1 MSGPVWITP
10 AGFLGTLSERRTISI
25 PVVATGTAITYS
37 LISGQLPTG
46 VYLNPITGLLLGTP
60 VSVTVDVSSTFVV
73 RAKDSN
79 DQVADRTFSFT
90 TSGVDAPVWVT
101 PQGILPIGLNGEL
114 YVINRQYVNYR
125 LRAETDILVANNT
138 LKYYIADNQGQ
149 LPPGLTLSQNGII
162 QGYVEDS
169 LVLDSEA
176 SINGG
181 YDTESYDQYPF
192 EHNAIDLN
200 NFDAANVFGQLDI
213 INISPSNPCVIF
225 TDGNH
230 NLIDGQVVFIRLPV
244 LELPAQSE
252 PVELTDNNGGN
263 GWYAKVNSANSIAL
277 FTDQSLTSSID
288 STLFDQYSGGGQ
300 LVWGSASLGKPEF
313 INKTYQFYVTVTDGI
328 ISTQRLFTID
338 VVDRNSLR
346 VDNTLLSVDSEYVD
360 SSAGYLLAPI
370 WQSKYGDLL
379 PDVYN
384 LGSVRASRDQ
394 ILTVYDYD
402 PYPTDGPT
410 VFNWTTLT
418 VNPDIRLVADSGV
431 GVSNLPTQNARGQNA
446 IYFKDAEIIPVKGM
460 QIRLSEYISG
470 AEPTTYTITGVI
482 KLSDS
487 SGVLNID
494 QPLSQIIPDGRV
506 FFAGTPSRRPVGLSL
521 DPVNGNIYGKLAYQP
536 AYSDSY
542 RFTIQSVKINQ
553 QTADTTIFDSVGS
566 NNVRIVG
573 KRYFEGLTVS
583 TTATMTTVVV
593 DNLISEAKAQLP
605 DPINYSGLTG
615 DIILVG
621 ISDNVIYNDL
631 LAVMGGTTYAF
642 VYTETDDDPRWE
654 YVGETVSSS
663 QIYILTVLGEVFSS
677 IEWIS
682 TSSLGS
688 IRSGE
693 ISELAVKAV
702 NTNTN
707 YSITYELISGQ
718 LPDGLYLSTDG
729 AIQGKI
735 TNTGQTYF
743 DFATTTATFVGSI
756 SQNVLTVNTVTSGS
770 IVAHQSI
777 SVDSIISTSTSTVNL
792 TTATFIIAGAG
803 NTWTVSDHNSIHV
816 FEIVSPIDDGYAD
829 GTQFNV
835 TNIGAGA
842 YSIDSF
848 SNPPISLTRGFTY
861 YFNINASGHPFW
873 IKDAYV
879 TGLDN
884 QYNSGITNNG
894 AQSGIIIFTVPLD
907 APDTL
912 YYICQF
918 HGSMG
923 STLTIN
929 DLNTGTTST
938 YITTSSISV
947 PTSMFNATTLSPYS
961 YSNQLLTIDA
971 GQTTV
976 NQNYYFTI
984 RASDAYRLSAV
995 EREFYITVNTD
1006 TLTEYTRMYVKPFL
1020 TREKRNS
1027 YRDFVSD
1034 SLIFDP
1040 VLIYRPFDPEF
1051 GIQGQIKMLLETGI
1065 EKVDLDLYAEAMTQ
1079 YFYRKRFYF
1088 GEVKS
1093 ILAQDQSGNDV
1104 YEIIYVDIIDDQ
1116 MIGSDYVGVSVENMK
1131 DQLEAITID
1140 GNTVIVDERLQPKY
1154 MTTLD
1159 ADTGVPLGFIKA
1171 VPICY
1176 TIPGGALKILSR
1188 INNAI
1193 NTGQFNFNNYNFDTD
1208 RIVVETVKGTEQTGW
1223 LAYPTERR

>member
-10 AGFLGTLSERRTISI
+10 AGFLGTLTERRTISI
-25 PVVATGTAITYS
+25 PVEATGTSITYS

-46 VYLNPITGLLLGTP
+46 VYLNPNTGLLLGTP
-60 VSVTVDVSSTFVV
+60 VSVTVDVDSTFVI
-73 RAKDSN
+73 RATDGGN
-79 DQVADRTFSFT
+79 QVADRTFRFT

-101 PQGILPIGLNGEL
+101 PQGTLPIGLNGEL

-125 LRAETDILVANNT
+125 LRAETDILLSNNS

-149 LPPGLTLSQNGII
+149 LPPGLTLSQNGVI
-162 QGYVEDS
+162 QGYVDDS
-169 LVLDSEA
+169 LILDSEA

-200 NFDAANVFGQLDI
+200 NFDANNVFGQLDI
-213 INISPSNPCVIF
+213 INISPSDPCVIF
-225 TDGNH
+225 TNGNH

-244 LELPAQSE
+244 LEAPAQSE
-252 PVELTDNNGGN
+252 PAELTDNNGGN
-263 GWYAKVNSANSIAL
+263 GYYAKINSANSIAL
-277 FTDQSLTSSID
+277 FTDQNLTSSID
-288 STLFDQYSGGGQ
+288 STLFEEYTGGGQ

-328 ISTQRLFTID
+328 VSTQRLFTID

-346 VDNTLLSVDSEYVD
+346 VDNTILSVDSDFVD

-379 PDVYN
+379 PNVYN

-410 VFNWTTLT
+410 IFNWTTLT
-418 VNPDIRLVADSGV
+418 VNPDIRLVTDSVV
-431 GVSNLPTQNARGQNA
+431 GIANLPTQNIRSQNS
-446 IYFKDAEIIPVKGM
+446 IHFKDAEIIPVKGM

-470 AEPTTYTITGVI
+470 VDPVTYTVTGVI
-482 KLSDS
+482 KLSDT

-494 QPLSQIIPDGRV
+494 QPLSHSIPDNSIFYV
-506 FFAGTPSRRPVGLSL
+506 GTPSRRPVGLEL

-553 QTADTTIFDSVGS
+553 QTADTTIFDALGS
-566 NNVRIVG
+566 NEVRIVG
-573 KRYFEGLTVS
+573 KKYLESLTVS
-583 TTATMTTVVV
+583 TTATMPTVLVI
-593 DNLISEAKAQLP
+593 DDYISEAKAQLP
-605 DPINYSGLTG
+605 DPTNYSGLAG

-621 ISDNVIYNDL
+621 ISDNVVYDDL
-631 LAVMGGTTYAF
+631 LTVMGGTTYAF
-642 VYTETDDDPRWE
+642 LYTETDSNPRWE

-677 IEWIS
+677 IEWVS
-682 TSSLGS
+682 TGSLGS

-693 ISELAVKAV
+693 ISELSVKAI

-707 YSITYELISGQ
+707 YSINYELISGQ
-718 LPDGLYLSTDG
+718 LPNGLYLSTDG

-743 DFATTTATFVGSI
+743 DFRTTTATFIGSI
-756 SQNVLTVNTVTSGS
+756 SQNVLTVNTVTSGT
-770 IVAHQSI
+770 IVPHQYITTTATNPGLVADTFII
-777 SVDSIISTSTSTVNL
+777 SGSGNTWIVNNHTTSTTYDIVSTSTETVL
-792 TTATFIIAGAG
+792 VG
-803 NTWTVSDHNSIHV
+803 
-816 FEIVSPIDDGYAD
+816 DGPE
-829 GTQFNV
+829 TEV
-835 TNIGAGA
+835 
-842 YSIDSF
+842 
-848 SNPPISLTRGFTY
+848 
-861 YFNINASGHPFW
+861 
-873 IKDAYV
+873 
-879 TGLDN
+879 
-884 QYNSGITNNG
+884 
-894 AQSGIIIFTVPLD
+894 IIIT
-907 APDTL
+907 
-912 YYICQF
+912 
-918 HGSMG
+918 
-923 STLTIN
+923 
-929 DLNTGTTST
+929 TTST
-938 YITTSSISV
+938 ITTSSITLS
-947 PTSMFNATTLSPYS
+947 TASFSATTLSP
-961 YSNQLLTIDA
+961 LAFDEEILTIDA

-1020 TREKRNS
+1020 PREKRNS

-1065 EKVDLDLYAEAMTQ
+1065 EKIDLDLYAEAMQQ

-1093 ILAQDQSGNDV
+1093 ILAQDSNGNDV

-1116 MIGSDYVGVSVENMK
+1116 MIGSDYVGVSVENMQN
-1131 DQLEAITID
+1131 QLEAIVID
-1140 GNTVIVDERLQPKY
+1140 GNTIMVDERLQPKY

>member
-10 AGFLGTLSERRTISI
+10 AGFLGTLTERRTISI
-25 PVVATGTAITYS
+25 PVEATGTGITYS

-46 VYLNPITGLLLGTP
+46 VYLNPNTGLLLGTP
-60 VSVTVDVSSTFVV
+60 VSVTVDVDSTFVI
-73 RAKDSN
+73 RATDN
-79 DQVADRTFSFT
+79 NNQVADRTFRFT

-101 PQGILPIGLNGEL
+101 PQGTLPIGLNGEL

-125 LRAETDILVANNT
+125 LRAETDILLSNNS

-149 LPPGLTLSQNGII
+149 LPPGLTLSQNGVI
-162 QGYVEDS
+162 QGYVDDS
-169 LVLDSEA
+169 LILDSEA

-200 NFDAANVFGQLDI
+200 NFDANNVFGQLDI
-213 INISPSNPCVIF
+213 INISPSDPCVIF
-225 TDGNH
+225 TNGNH

-244 LELPAQSE
+244 LEAPEQSE

-263 GWYAKVNSANSIAL
+263 GYYAKVNSANSIAL
-277 FTDQSLTSSID
+277 FTDQNLTGSID
-288 STLFDQYSGGGQ
+288 STLFEEYTGGGQ

-328 ISTQRLFTID
+328 VSTQRLFTID

-346 VDNTLLSVDSEYVD
+346 VDNTILSVDSDYVD

-379 PDVYN
+379 PNVYN

-410 VFNWTTLT
+410 IFNWTTLT
-418 VNPDIRLVADSGV
+418 VNPDIRLVTDSRV
-431 GVSNLPTQNARGQNA
+431 GISNLPTQNVRGQNS

-470 AEPTTYTITGVI
+470 VDPVTYTVTGVI
-482 KLSDS
+482 KISDT

-494 QPLSQIIPDGRV
+494 QPLSHSIPDNSIFYV
-506 FFAGTPSRRPVGLSL
+506 GTPSRRPVGLEL

-553 QTADTTIFDSVGS
+553 QTADTTIFDALGS
-566 NNVRIVG
+566 SEVRIVG
-573 KRYFEGLTVS
+573 KKYLESLTAS
-583 TTATMTTVVV
+583 TTATMPEVLVI
-593 DNLISEAKAQLP
+593 DNYISEAKAQLP
-605 DPINYSGLTG
+605 DPTNYSGLAG

-621 ISDNVIYNDL
+621 ISDNVVYNDL
-631 LAVMGGTTYAF
+631 LTVMGGTTYAF
-642 VYTETDDDPRWE
+642 LYTETDSNPRWE

-677 IEWIS
+677 IEWVS

-707 YSITYELISGQ
+707 YSINYELISGQ
-718 LPDGLYLSTDG
+718 LPNGLYLSTDG

-743 DFATTTATFVGSI
+743 DFRTTTATFIGSI
-756 SQNVLTVNTVTSGS
+756 SQNVLTVNTVTSGT
-770 IVAHQSI
+770 IVPHQYITTTATNPGLVADTFII
-777 SVDSIISTSTSTVNL
+777 SGSGNTWIVNNHTTSTTYNVVSTSTGTIFVG
-792 TTATFIIAGAG
+792 TET
-803 NTWTVSDHNSIHV
+803 
-816 FEIVSPIDDGYAD
+816 EIVI
-829 GTQFNV
+829 
-835 TNIGAGA
+835 
-842 YSIDSF
+842 
-848 SNPPISLTRGFTY
+848 
-861 YFNINASGHPFW
+861 
-873 IKDAYV
+873 
-879 TGLDN
+879 
-884 QYNSGITNNG
+884 IT
-894 AQSGIIIFTVPLD
+894 
-907 APDTL
+907 
-912 YYICQF
+912 
-918 HGSMG
+918 
-923 STLTIN
+923 
-929 DLNTGTTST
+929 TTST
-938 YITTSSISV
+938 ITTSSITLS
-947 PTSMFNATTLSPYS
+947 TASFSATTLSPFAFDEEI
-961 YSNQLLTIDA
+961 LTIDA

-1020 TREKRNS
+1020 PREKRNS

-1065 EKVDLDLYAEAMTQ
+1065 EKIDLDLYAEAMTQ

-1093 ILAQDQSGNDV
+1093 ILAQDSNGNDV

-1116 MIGSDYVGVSVENMK
+1116 MIGSDYVGVSVENMQN
-1131 DQLEAITID
+1131 QLEAITID
-1140 GNTVIVDERLQPKY
+1140 SNTIIVDERLQPKY

>member
-10 AGFLGTLSERRTISI
+10 AGFLGTLTERRTISI
-25 PVVATGTAITYS
+25 PVEATGTDITYS

-46 VYLNPITGLLLGTP
+46 VYLNPNTGLLLGTP
-60 VSVTVDVSSTFVV
+60 VSVTVDVDSTFVI
-73 RAKDSN
+73 RATDN
-79 DQVADRTFSFT
+79 NNQVADRTFRFT

-101 PQGILPIGLNGEL
+101 PQGTLPIGLNGEL

-125 LRAETDILVANNT
+125 LRAETDILLSNNS

-149 LPPGLTLSQNGII
+149 LPPGLTLSQNGVI
-162 QGYVEDS
+162 QGYVDDS
-169 LVLDSEA
+169 LILDSEA

-200 NFDAANVFGQLDI
+200 NFDANNVFGQLDI
-213 INISPSNPCVIF
+213 INISPSDPCVIF
-225 TDGNH
+225 TNGNH

-244 LELPAQSE
+244 LEAPAQSE
-252 PVELTDNNGGN
+252 PAELTDNNGGN
-263 GWYAKVNSANSIAL
+263 GYYAKINSANSIAL
-277 FTDQSLTSSID
+277 FTDQNLTSSID
-288 STLFDQYSGGGQ
+288 STLFEEYTGGGQ

-328 ISTQRLFTID
+328 VSTQRLFTID

-346 VDNTLLSVDSEYVD
+346 VDNTILSVDSDFVD

-379 PDVYN
+379 PNVYN

-410 VFNWTTLT
+410 IFNWTTLT
-418 VNPDIRLVADSGV
+418 VNPDIRLVTDSVV
-431 GVSNLPTQNARGQNA
+431 GIANLPTQNIRSQNS
-446 IYFKDAEIIPVKGM
+446 IHFKDAEIIPVKGM

-470 AEPTTYTITGVI
+470 VDPVTYTVTGVI
-482 KLSDS
+482 KLSDT

-494 QPLSQIIPDGRV
+494 QPLSHSIPDNSIFYV
-506 FFAGTPSRRPVGLSL
+506 GTPSRRPVGLEL

-553 QTADTTIFDSVGS
+553 QTADTTIFDALGS
-566 NNVRIVG
+566 NEVRIVG
-573 KRYFEGLTVS
+573 KKYLESLTVS
-583 TTATMTTVVV
+583 TTATMPTVLVI
-593 DNLISEAKAQLP
+593 DDYISEAKAQLP
-605 DPINYSGLTG
+605 DPTNYSGLAG

-621 ISDNVIYNDL
+621 ISDNVVYDDL
-631 LAVMGGTTYAF
+631 LTVMGGTTYAF
-642 VYTETDDDPRWE
+642 LYTETDSNPRWE

-677 IEWIS
+677 IEWVS
-682 TSSLGS
+682 TGSLGS

-693 ISELAVKAV
+693 ISELSVKAI

-707 YSITYELISGQ
+707 YSINYELISGQ
-718 LPDGLYLSTDG
+718 LPNGLYLSTDG

-743 DFATTTATFVGSI
+743 DFRTTTATFIGSI
-756 SQNVLTVNTVTSGS
+756 SQNVLTVNTVTSGT
-770 IVAHQSI
+770 IVPHQYITTTATNPGLVADTFII
-777 SVDSIISTSTSTVNL
+777 SGSGNTWIVSNHTTSTTYDIVSTSTETVL
-792 TTATFIIAGAG
+792 VG
-803 NTWTVSDHNSIHV
+803 
-816 FEIVSPIDDGYAD
+816 DGPE
-829 GTQFNV
+829 TEV
-835 TNIGAGA
+835 
-842 YSIDSF
+842 
-848 SNPPISLTRGFTY
+848 
-861 YFNINASGHPFW
+861 
-873 IKDAYV
+873 
-879 TGLDN
+879 
-884 QYNSGITNNG
+884 
-894 AQSGIIIFTVPLD
+894 IIIT
-907 APDTL
+907 
-912 YYICQF
+912 
-918 HGSMG
+918 
-923 STLTIN
+923 
-929 DLNTGTTST
+929 TTST
-938 YITTSSISV
+938 ITTSSITLS
-947 PTSMFNATTLSPYS
+947 TASFSATTLSP
-961 YSNQLLTIDA
+961 LAFDEEILTIDA

-1020 TREKRNS
+1020 PREKRNS

-1065 EKVDLDLYAEAMTQ
+1065 EKIDLDLYAEAMQQ

-1093 ILAQDQSGNDV
+1093 ILAQDSNGNDV

-1116 MIGSDYVGVSVENMK
+1116 MIGSDYVGVSVENMQN
-1131 DQLEAITID
+1131 QLEAIVID
-1140 GNTVIVDERLQPKY
+1140 GNTIMVDERLQPKY

>member
-10 AGFLGTLSERRTISI
+10 AGFLGTLTERRTISI
-25 PVVATGTAITYS
+25 PVEATGTGITYS

-46 VYLNPITGLLLGTP
+46 VYLNPNTGLLLGTP
-60 VSVTVDVSSTFVV
+60 VSVTVDVDSTFVI
-73 RAKDSN
+73 RATDN
-79 DQVADRTFSFT
+79 NNQVADRTFKFT

-101 PQGILPIGLNGEL
+101 PQGTLPIGLNGEL

-125 LRAETDILVANNT
+125 LRAETDILLSNNS

-149 LPPGLTLSQNGII
+149 LPPGLTLSQNGVI
-162 QGYVEDS
+162 QGYVDDS
-169 LVLDSEA
+169 LILDSEA

-200 NFDAANVFGQLDI
+200 NFDANNVFGQLDI
-213 INISPSNPCVIF
+213 INISPSDPCVIF
-225 TDGNH
+225 TNGNH

-244 LELPAQSE
+244 LEAPEQSE

-263 GWYAKVNSANSIAL
+263 GYYAKVNSANSIAL
-277 FTDQSLTSSID
+277 FTDQNLTSSID
-288 STLFDQYSGGGQ
+288 STLFEEYTGGGQ

-328 ISTQRLFTID
+328 VSTQRLFTID

-346 VDNTLLSVDSEYVD
+346 VDNTILSVDSDYVD

-379 PDVYN
+379 PNVYN

-410 VFNWTTLT
+410 IFNWTTLT
-418 VNPDIRLVADSGV
+418 VNPDIRLVTDSVV
-431 GVSNLPTQNARGQNA
+431 GIANLPTQNIRGQNS
-446 IYFKDAEIIPVKGM
+446 IHFKDAEIIPVKGM

-470 AEPTTYTITGVI
+470 VDPVTYTVTGVI
-482 KLSDS
+482 KLSDT

-494 QPLSQIIPDGRV
+494 QPLSHSIPDNSIFYV
-506 FFAGTPSRRPVGLSL
+506 GTPSRRPVGLEL

-553 QTADTTIFDSVGS
+553 QTADTTIFDALGS
-566 NNVRIVG
+566 TEVRIVG
-573 KRYFEGLTVS
+573 KKYLESLTVS
-583 TTATMTTVVV
+583 TTATMPEVLVI
-593 DNLISEAKAQLP
+593 DNYISEAKAQLP
-605 DPINYSGLTG
+605 DPTNYSGLAG

-621 ISDNVIYNDL
+621 ISDNVVYNDL
-631 LAVMGGTTYAF
+631 LTVMGGTTYAF
-642 VYTETDDDPRWE
+642 LYTETDSNPRWE

-677 IEWIS
+677 IEWVS

-707 YSITYELISGQ
+707 YSINYELISGQ
-718 LPDGLYLSTDG
+718 LPNGLYLSTDG

-743 DFATTTATFVGSI
+743 DFRTTTATFIGSI
-756 SQNVLTVNTVTSGS
+756 SQNVLTVNTVTSGT
-770 IVAHQSI
+770 IVPHQYITTTATNPGLVADTFII
-777 SVDSIISTSTSTVNL
+777 SGSGNTWIVNNHTTSTTYNVVSTSTGTIFVG
-792 TTATFIIAGAG
+792 TET
-803 NTWTVSDHNSIHV
+803 
-816 FEIVSPIDDGYAD
+816 EIVI
-829 GTQFNV
+829 
-835 TNIGAGA
+835 
-842 YSIDSF
+842 
-848 SNPPISLTRGFTY
+848 
-861 YFNINASGHPFW
+861 
-873 IKDAYV
+873 
-879 TGLDN
+879 
-884 QYNSGITNNG
+884 IT
-894 AQSGIIIFTVPLD
+894 
-907 APDTL
+907 
-912 YYICQF
+912 
-918 HGSMG
+918 
-923 STLTIN
+923 
-929 DLNTGTTST
+929 TTST
-938 YITTSSISV
+938 ITTSSITLS
-947 PTSMFNATTLSPYS
+947 TASFSATTLSPFAFDEEI
-961 YSNQLLTIDA
+961 LTIDA

-1020 TREKRNS
+1020 PRDKRNS

-1065 EKVDLDLYAEAMTQ
+1065 EKIDLDLYSEAMQQ

-1093 ILAQDQSGNDV
+1093 ILAQDSNGNNV

-1116 MIGSDYVGVSVENMK
+1116 MIGSDYVGVSVENMQN
-1131 DQLEAITID
+1131 QLEAIAID
-1140 GNTVIVDERLQPKY
+1140 GNTIMVDERLQPKY

>member
-37 LISGQLPTG
+37 LISGSLPTG
-46 VYLNPITGLLLGTP
+46 VYLNPNTGLLLGTP

-79 DQVADRTFSFT
+79 DQVADRTFNFT

-101 PQGILPIGLNGEL
+101 PQGTLPIGLNGEL

-125 LRAETDILVANNT
+125 LRAETDILIANNT

-169 LVLDSEA
+169 LILDSEA

-181 YDTESYDQYPF
+181 YDTEAYDQYPF

-200 NFDAANVFGQLDI
+200 NFDANNVFGQLDI
-213 INISPSNPCVIF
+213 INISPSDPCVVF
-225 TDGNH
+225 TNGNH

-277 FTDQSLTSSID
+277 FTDQSLASSVD
-288 STLFDQYSGGGQ
+288 STLFAQYSGGGQ
-300 LVWGSASLGKPEF
+300 LVWGSANLGRPEF

-328 ISTQRLFTID
+328 VSTQRLFTID

-346 VDNTLLSVDSEYVD
+346 VDNTILSVDSEYVD

-379 PDVYN
+379 PNVYN

-410 VFNWTTLT
+410 IFNWTTLT

-431 GVSNLPTQNARGQNA
+431 GISNLPTQNNRGQNA
-446 IYFKDAEIIPVKGM
+446 IHFKDAEIIPVKGM

-487 SGVLNID
+487 SGILNID

-506 FFAGTPSRRPVGLSL
+506 FFVGTPSRRPVGLSL

-553 QTADTTIFDSVGS
+553 QTADTTIFDAVGS
-566 NNVRIVG
+566 NDVRIVG
-573 KRYFEGLTVS
+573 KRYFEGTTVS
-583 TTATMTTVVV
+583 TTVTMTTVVV
-593 DNLISEAKAQLP
+593 DNLIPEAKAQLP
-605 DPINYSGLTG
+605 TPINYSGITG

-642 VYTETDDDPRWE
+642 VYTETDNNPRWE

-718 LPDGLYLSTDG
+718 LPNGLYLSTDG

-735 TNTGQTYF
+735 NNTGQTYF

-756 SQNVLTVNTVTSGS
+756 SQNVLTVNTVTSGTLVPHQYIATTATNPGLVADTFIIRGS
-770 IVAHQSI
+770 GNTWIVNNYTTSTTYNI
-777 SVDSIISTSTSTVNL
+777 VSTSTGTVFVG
-792 TTATFIIAGAG
+792 TET
-803 NTWTVSDHNSIHV
+803 
-816 FEIVSPIDDGYAD
+816 EIV
-829 GTQFNV
+829 
-835 TNIGAGA
+835 
-842 YSIDSF
+842 
-848 SNPPISLTRGFTY
+848 
-861 YFNINASGHPFW
+861 
-873 IKDAYV
+873 
-879 TGLDN
+879 
-884 QYNSGITNNG
+884 
-894 AQSGIIIFTVPLD
+894 III
-907 APDTL
+907 
-912 YYICQF
+912 
-918 HGSMG
+918 
-923 STLTIN
+923 
-929 DLNTGTTST
+929 TTT
-938 YITTSSISV
+938 TITTSSITLS
-947 PTSMFNATTLSPYS
+947 TASFSATTLSP
-961 YSNQLLTIDA
+961 LAFDEEILTIDA

-1027 YRDFVSD
+1027 YRDFVSN
-1034 SLIFDP
+1034 SVIFDP

-1093 ILAQDQSGNDV
+1093 ILAQDQNGNDV

>member
-10 AGFLGTLSERRTISI
+10 AGFLGTLTERRTISI
-25 PVVATGTAITYS
+25 PVEATGTGITYS

-46 VYLNPITGLLLGTP
+46 VYLNPNTGLLLGTP
-60 VSVTVDVSSTFVV
+60 VSVTVDVDSTFVI
-73 RAKDSN
+73 RATDSGN
-79 DQVADRTFSFT
+79 QVADRTFRFT

-101 PQGILPIGLNGEL
+101 PQGTLPIGLNGEL

-125 LRAETDILVANNT
+125 LRAETDILLSNNS

-149 LPPGLTLSQNGII
+149 LPPGLTLSQNGVI
-162 QGYVEDS
+162 QGYVDDS
-169 LVLDSEA
+169 LILDSEA

-200 NFDAANVFGQLDI
+200 NFDANNVFGQLDI

-225 TDGNH
+225 TNGNH

-244 LELPAQSE
+244 LEAPAQSE

-263 GWYAKVNSANSIAL
+263 GYYAKVNSANSIAL
-277 FTDQSLTSSID
+277 FTDQNLTSSID
-288 STLFDQYSGGGQ
+288 STLFEEYTGGGQ

-328 ISTQRLFTID
+328 VSTQRLFTID

-346 VDNTLLSVDSEYVD
+346 VDNTILSVDSDYVD

-379 PDVYN
+379 PNVYN

-410 VFNWTTLT
+410 IFNWTTLT
-418 VNPDIRLVADSGV
+418 VNPDIRLVTDSGV
-431 GVSNLPTQNARGQNA
+431 GIANLPTQNVRGQNA
-446 IYFKDAEIIPVKGM
+446 IHFKDAEIIPVKGM

-470 AEPTTYTITGVI
+470 VDPVTYTVTGVI
-482 KLSDS
+482 KLSDT

-494 QPLSQIIPDGRV
+494 QPLSHSIPDNSIFYV
-506 FFAGTPSRRPVGLSL
+506 GTPSRRPVGLEL

-553 QTADTTIFDSVGS
+553 QTADTTIFDALGS
-566 NNVRIVG
+566 NEVRIVG
-573 KRYFEGLTVS
+573 KKYLESLTVS
-583 TTATMTTVVV
+583 TTATMPGVLVI
-593 DNLISEAKAQLP
+593 DDYISEAKAQLP
-605 DPINYSGLTG
+605 DPINYSGLAG

-621 ISDNVIYNDL
+621 ISDNVVYDDL
-631 LAVMGGTTYAF
+631 LTVMGGTTYAF
-642 VYTETDDDPRWE
+642 LYTETDNNPRWE

-677 IEWIS
+677 IEWVS

-707 YSITYELISGQ
+707 YSINYELISGQ

-743 DFATTTATFVGSI
+743 DFRTTTATFIGSI
-756 SQNVLTVNTVTSGS
+756 SQNVLTVNTVTSGT
-770 IVAHQSI
+770 IVPHQYI
-777 SVDSIISTSTSTVNL
+777 TTTATNPGLVADTFIISGGGNTWIVNNHTTSTTYTITSTSTGTVVV
-792 TTATFIIAGAG
+792 GAE
-803 NTWTVSDHNSIHV
+803 T
-816 FEIVSPIDDGYAD
+816 EIVI
-829 GTQFNV
+829 
-835 TNIGAGA
+835 
-842 YSIDSF
+842 
-848 SNPPISLTRGFTY
+848 
-861 YFNINASGHPFW
+861 
-873 IKDAYV
+873 
-879 TGLDN
+879 
-884 QYNSGITNNG
+884 IT
-894 AQSGIIIFTVPLD
+894 
-907 APDTL
+907 
-912 YYICQF
+912 
-918 HGSMG
+918 
-923 STLTIN
+923 
-929 DLNTGTTST
+929 TTST
-938 YITTSSISV
+938 ITTSSITLS
-947 PTSMFNATTLSPYS
+947 TASFSATTLSP
-961 YSNQLLTIDA
+961 LAFDEEILTIDA

-1020 TREKRNS
+1020 SREKRNS
-1027 YRDFVSD
+1027 YRDFFAD

-1065 EKVDLDLYAEAMTQ
+1065 EKIDLDIYAEAMQQ

-1093 ILAQDQSGNDV
+1093 ILAQDSNGNDV

-1116 MIGSDYVGVSVENMK
+1116 MIGSDYVGVSVENMQN
-1131 DQLEAITID
+1131 QLEAITID
-1140 GNTVIVDERLQPKY
+1140 GNTIMVDERLQPKY

>member
-10 AGFLGTLSERRTISI
+10 AGFLGTLTERRTISI
-25 PVVATGTAITYS
+25 PVEATGTDITYS

-46 VYLNPITGLLLGTP
+46 VYLNPNTGLLLGTP
-60 VSVTVDVSSTFVV
+60 VSVTVDVDSTFVI
-73 RAKDSN
+73 RATDN
-79 DQVADRTFSFT
+79 NNQVADRTFRFT

-101 PQGILPIGLNGEL
+101 PQGTLPIGLNGEL

-125 LRAETDILVANNT
+125 LRAETDILLSNNS

-149 LPPGLTLSQNGII
+149 LPPGLTLSQNGVI
-162 QGYVEDS
+162 QGYVDDS
-169 LVLDSEA
+169 LILDSEA

-200 NFDAANVFGQLDI
+200 NFDANNVFGQLDI
-213 INISPSNPCVIF
+213 INISPSDPCVIF
-225 TDGNH
+225 TNGNH

-244 LELPAQSE
+244 LEAPAQSE
-252 PVELTDNNGGN
+252 PAELTDNNGGN
-263 GWYAKVNSANSIAL
+263 GYYAKINSANSIAL
-277 FTDQSLTSSID
+277 FTDQNLTSSID
-288 STLFDQYSGGGQ
+288 STLFEEYTGGGQ

-328 ISTQRLFTID
+328 VSTQRLFTID

-346 VDNTLLSVDSEYVD
+346 VDNTILSVDSDYVD

-379 PDVYN
+379 PNVYN

-410 VFNWTTLT
+410 IFNWTTLT
-418 VNPDIRLVADSGV
+418 VNPDIRLVTDSVV
-431 GVSNLPTQNARGQNA
+431 GIANLPTQNIRSQNS
-446 IYFKDAEIIPVKGM
+446 IHFKDAEIIPVKGM

-470 AEPTTYTITGVI
+470 VDPVTYTVTGVI
-482 KLSDS
+482 KLSDT

-494 QPLSQIIPDGRV
+494 QPLSHSIPDNSIFYV
-506 FFAGTPSRRPVGLSL
+506 GTPSRRPVGLEL

-553 QTADTTIFDSVGS
+553 QTADTTIFDALGS
-566 NNVRIVG
+566 NEVRIVG
-573 KRYFEGLTVS
+573 KKYLESLTVS
-583 TTATMTTVVV
+583 TTATMPTVLVI
-593 DNLISEAKAQLP
+593 DDYISEAKAQLP
-605 DPINYSGLTG
+605 DPTNYSGLAG

-621 ISDNVIYNDL
+621 ISDNVVYDDL
-631 LAVMGGTTYAF
+631 LTVMGGTTYAF
-642 VYTETDDDPRWE
+642 LYTETDSNPRWE

-677 IEWIS
+677 IEWVS
-682 TSSLGS
+682 TGSLGS

-693 ISELAVKAV
+693 ISELSVKAI

-707 YSITYELISGQ
+707 YSINYELISGQ
-718 LPDGLYLSTDG
+718 LPNGLYLSTDG

-743 DFATTTATFVGSI
+743 DFRTTTATFIGSI
-756 SQNVLTVNTVTSGS
+756 SQNVLTVNTVTSGT
-770 IVAHQSI
+770 IVPHQYITTTATNPGLVADTFII
-777 SVDSIISTSTSTVNL
+777 SGSGNTWIVSNHTTSTTYDIVSTSTETVL
-792 TTATFIIAGAG
+792 VG
-803 NTWTVSDHNSIHV
+803 
-816 FEIVSPIDDGYAD
+816 DGPE
-829 GTQFNV
+829 TEV
-835 TNIGAGA
+835 
-842 YSIDSF
+842 
-848 SNPPISLTRGFTY
+848 
-861 YFNINASGHPFW
+861 
-873 IKDAYV
+873 
-879 TGLDN
+879 
-884 QYNSGITNNG
+884 
-894 AQSGIIIFTVPLD
+894 IIIT
-907 APDTL
+907 
-912 YYICQF
+912 
-918 HGSMG
+918 
-923 STLTIN
+923 
-929 DLNTGTTST
+929 TTST
-938 YITTSSISV
+938 ITTSSITLS
-947 PTSMFNATTLSPYS
+947 TASFSATTLSP
-961 YSNQLLTIDA
+961 LAFDEEILTIDA

-1020 TREKRNS
+1020 PREKRNS

-1065 EKVDLDLYAEAMTQ
+1065 EKIDLDLYAEAMQQ

-1093 ILAQDQSGNDV
+1093 ILAQDSNGNDV

-1116 MIGSDYVGVSVENMK
+1116 MIGSDYVGVSVENMQN
-1131 DQLEAITID
+1131 QLEAIVID
-1140 GNTVIVDERLQPKY
+1140 GNTIMVDERLQPKY

>member
-10 AGFLGTLSERRTISI
+10 AGFLGTLTERRTISI
-25 PVVATGTAITYS
+25 PVEATGTDITYS

-46 VYLNPITGLLLGTP
+46 VYLNPNTGLLLGTP
-60 VSVTVDVSSTFVV
+60 VSVTVDVDSTFVI
-73 RAKDSN
+73 RATDN
-79 DQVADRTFSFT
+79 NNQVADRTFRFT

-101 PQGILPIGLNGEL
+101 PQGTLPIGLNGEL

-125 LRAETDILVANNT
+125 LRAETDILLSNNS

-149 LPPGLTLSQNGII
+149 LPPGLTLSQNGVI
-162 QGYVEDS
+162 QGYVDDS
-169 LVLDSEA
+169 LILDSEA

-200 NFDAANVFGQLDI
+200 NFDANNVFGQLDI

-225 TDGNH
+225 TNGNH

-244 LELPAQSE
+244 LEAPAQSE

-263 GWYAKVNSANSIAL
+263 GYYAKVNSANSIAL
-277 FTDQSLTSSID
+277 FTDQNLTSSID
-288 STLFDQYSGGGQ
+288 SNLFEEYTGGGQ

-328 ISTQRLFTID
+328 VSTQRLFTID

-346 VDNTLLSVDSEYVD
+346 VDNTILSVDSDYVD

-379 PDVYN
+379 PNVYN

-410 VFNWTTLT
+410 IFNWTTLT
-418 VNPDIRLVADSGV
+418 VNPDIRLVTDSGV
-431 GVSNLPTQNARGQNA
+431 GIANLPTQNVRGQNA
-446 IYFKDAEIIPVKGM
+446 IHFKDAEIIPVKGM

-470 AEPTTYTITGVI
+470 VDPVTYTVTGVI
-482 KLSDS
+482 KLSDT

-494 QPLSQIIPDGRV
+494 QPLSHSIPDNSIFYV
-506 FFAGTPSRRPVGLSL
+506 GTPSRRPVGLEL

-553 QTADTTIFDSVGS
+553 QTADTTIFDALGS
-566 NNVRIVG
+566 NEVRIVG
-573 KRYFEGLTVS
+573 KKYLESLTVS
-583 TTATMTTVVV
+583 TTATMPGVQVI
-593 DNLISEAKAQLP
+593 DDYISEAKAQLP
-605 DPINYSGLTG
+605 DPINYSGLAG

-621 ISDNVIYNDL
+621 ISDNVVYDDL
-631 LAVMGGTTYAF
+631 LTVMGGTTYAF
-642 VYTETDDDPRWE
+642 LYTETDNNPRWE

-677 IEWIS
+677 IEWVS

-707 YSITYELISGQ
+707 YSINYELISGQ

-743 DFATTTATFVGSI
+743 DFRTTTATFIGSI
-756 SQNVLTVNTVTSGS
+756 SQNVLTVNTVTSGT
-770 IVAHQSI
+770 IVPHQYI
-777 SVDSIISTSTSTVNL
+777 TTTATNPGLVADTFIISGGGNTWIVNNHTTSTTYTITSTSTGTVVV
-792 TTATFIIAGAG
+792 GAE
-803 NTWTVSDHNSIHV
+803 T
-816 FEIVSPIDDGYAD
+816 EIVI
-829 GTQFNV
+829 
-835 TNIGAGA
+835 
-842 YSIDSF
+842 
-848 SNPPISLTRGFTY
+848 
-861 YFNINASGHPFW
+861 
-873 IKDAYV
+873 
-879 TGLDN
+879 
-884 QYNSGITNNG
+884 IT
-894 AQSGIIIFTVPLD
+894 
-907 APDTL
+907 
-912 YYICQF
+912 
-918 HGSMG
+918 
-923 STLTIN
+923 
-929 DLNTGTTST
+929 TTST
-938 YITTSSISV
+938 ITTSSITLS
-947 PTSMFNATTLSPYS
+947 TASFSATTLSP
-961 YSNQLLTIDA
+961 LAFDEEILTIDA

-1020 TREKRNS
+1020 SREKRNS
-1027 YRDFVSD
+1027 YRDFFAD

-1065 EKVDLDLYAEAMTQ
+1065 EKIDLDLYAEAMQQ

-1093 ILAQDQSGNDV
+1093 ILAQDSNGNDV

-1116 MIGSDYVGVSVENMK
+1116 MIGSDYVGVSVENMQN
-1131 DQLEAITID
+1131 QLEAITID
-1140 GNTVIVDERLQPKY
+1140 GNTIMVDERLQPKY

>member
-10 AGFLGTLSERRTISI
+10 AGFLGTLTERRTISI
-25 PVVATGTAITYS
+25 PVEATGNGITYS

-46 VYLNPITGLLLGTP
+46 VYLNPNTGLLLGTP
-60 VSVTVDVSSTFVV
+60 VSVTVDVDSTFVI
-73 RAKDSN
+73 RATDN
-79 DQVADRTFSFT
+79 NNQVADRTFRFT

-101 PQGILPIGLNGEL
+101 PQGTLPIGLNGEL

-125 LRAETDILVANNT
+125 LRAETDILLSNNS

-149 LPPGLTLSQNGII
+149 LPPGLTLSQNGVI
-162 QGYVEDS
+162 QGYVDDS
-169 LVLDSEA
+169 LILDSEA

-200 NFDAANVFGQLDI
+200 NFDANNVFGQLNI

-225 TDGNH
+225 TNGNH

-244 LELPAQSE
+244 LEAPAQSE

-263 GWYAKVNSANSIAL
+263 GYYAKVNSANSIAL
-277 FTDQSLTSSID
+277 FTDQNLTSSID
-288 STLFDQYSGGGQ
+288 STLFEEYTGGGE

-328 ISTQRLFTID
+328 VSTQRLFTID

-346 VDNTLLSVDSEYVD
+346 VDNTILSVDSDYVD

-379 PDVYN
+379 PNVYN

-410 VFNWTTLT
+410 IFNWTTLT
-418 VNPDIRLVADSGV
+418 VNPDIRLVTDSGV
-431 GVSNLPTQNARGQNA
+431 GIANLPTQNVRGQNS

-470 AEPTTYTITGVI
+470 VDPVTYTVTGVI
-482 KLSDS
+482 KISDT

-494 QPLSQIIPDGRV
+494 QPLSHSIPDNSIFYV
-506 FFAGTPSRRPVGLSL
+506 GTPSRRPVGLEL

-553 QTADTTIFDSVGS
+553 QTADTTIFDALGS
-566 NNVRIVG
+566 TEVRIVG
-573 KRYFEGLTVS
+573 KKYLESLTVS
-583 TTATMTTVVV
+583 TTATMPTVLVI
-593 DNLISEAKAQLP
+593 DNYISEAKAQLP
-605 DPINYSGLTG
+605 DPTNYSGLAG

-621 ISDNVIYNDL
+621 ISDNVVYDDL
-631 LAVMGGTTYAF
+631 LTVMGGTTYAF
-642 VYTETDDDPRWE
+642 LYTETDNNPRWE

-707 YSITYELISGQ
+707 YSINYELISGQ
-718 LPDGLYLSTDG
+718 LPNGLYLSTDG

-743 DFATTTATFVGSI
+743 DFGITTATFIGSI
-756 SQNVLTVNTVTSGS
+756 SQNVLTVNTVTSGI
-770 IVAHQSI
+770 IVPHQYI
-777 SVDSIISTSTSTVNL
+777 TTTATNPGLVADTFIISGSGNTWIVNNHTTSTTYTITSTSTGTIFVG
-792 TTATFIIAGAG
+792 TET
-803 NTWTVSDHNSIHV
+803 
-816 FEIVSPIDDGYAD
+816 EIVI
-829 GTQFNV
+829 
-835 TNIGAGA
+835 
-842 YSIDSF
+842 
-848 SNPPISLTRGFTY
+848 
-861 YFNINASGHPFW
+861 
-873 IKDAYV
+873 
-879 TGLDN
+879 
-884 QYNSGITNNG
+884 IT
-894 AQSGIIIFTVPLD
+894 
-907 APDTL
+907 
-912 YYICQF
+912 
-918 HGSMG
+918 
-923 STLTIN
+923 
-929 DLNTGTTST
+929 TTST
-938 YITTSSISV
+938 ITASSITLS
-947 PTSMFNATTLSPYS
+947 TASFSATTLSP
-961 YSNQLLTIDA
+961 LAFDEEILTIDA

-1020 TREKRNS
+1020 PREKRNS

-1065 EKVDLDLYAEAMTQ
+1065 EKIDLDLYAEAMQQ

-1093 ILAQDQSGNDV
+1093 ILAQDSNGNDV

-1116 MIGSDYVGVSVENMK
+1116 MIGSDYVGVSVENMQN
-1131 DQLEAITID
+1131 QLESITID
-1140 GNTVIVDERLQPKY
+1140 GNTVMVDERLQPKY

>member
-10 AGFLGTLSERRTISI
+10 AGFLGTLTERRTISI
-25 PVVATGTAITYS
+25 PVEATGTGITYS

-46 VYLNPITGLLLGTP
+46 VYLNPNTGLLLGTP
-60 VSVTVDVSSTFVV
+60 VSVTVDVDSTFVI
-73 RAKDSN
+73 RATDN
-79 DQVADRTFSFT
+79 NNQVADRTFRFT

-101 PQGILPIGLNGEL
+101 PQGTLPIGLNGEL

-125 LRAETDILVANNT
+125 LRAETDILLSNNS

-149 LPPGLTLSQNGII
+149 LPPGLTLSQNGVI
-162 QGYVEDS
+162 QGYVDDS
-169 LVLDSEA
+169 LILDSEA

-200 NFDAANVFGQLDI
+200 NFDANNVFGQLDI
-213 INISPSNPCVIF
+213 INISPSDPCVIF
-225 TDGNH
+225 TNGNH

-244 LELPAQSE
+244 LEAPEQSE

-263 GWYAKVNSANSIAL
+263 GYYAKVNSANSIAL
-277 FTDQSLTSSID
+277 FTDQNLTGSID
-288 STLFDQYSGGGQ
+288 STLFEEYTGGGQ

-328 ISTQRLFTID
+328 VSTQRLFTID

-346 VDNTLLSVDSEYVD
+346 VDNTILSVDSDYVD

-379 PDVYN
+379 PNVYN

-410 VFNWTTLT
+410 IFNWTTLT
-418 VNPDIRLVADSGV
+418 VNPDIRLVTDSRV
-431 GVSNLPTQNARGQNA
+431 GISNLPTQNVRGQNS

-470 AEPTTYTITGVI
+470 VDPVTYTVTGVI
-482 KLSDS
+482 KISDT

-494 QPLSQIIPDGRV
+494 QPLSHSIPDNSIFYV
-506 FFAGTPSRRPVGLSL
+506 GTPSRRPVGLEL

-553 QTADTTIFDSVGS
+553 QTADTTIFDALGS
-566 NNVRIVG
+566 NEVRIVG
-573 KRYFEGLTVS
+573 KKYLESLTVS
-583 TTATMTTVVV
+583 TTATMPTVLVI
-593 DNLISEAKAQLP
+593 DDYISEAKAQLP
-605 DPINYSGLTG
+605 DPTNYSGLAG

-621 ISDNVIYNDL
+621 ISDNVVYDDL
-631 LAVMGGTTYAF
+631 LTVMGGTTYAF
-642 VYTETDDDPRWE
+642 LYTETDSNPRWE

-677 IEWIS
+677 IEWVS
-682 TSSLGS
+682 TGSLGS

-693 ISELAVKAV
+693 ISELSVKAI

-707 YSITYELISGQ
+707 YSINYELISGQ
-718 LPDGLYLSTDG
+718 LPNGLYLSTDG

-743 DFATTTATFVGSI
+743 DFRTTTATFIGSI
-756 SQNVLTVNTVTSGS
+756 SQNVLTVNTVTSGT
-770 IVAHQSI
+770 IVPHQYITTTATNPGLVADTFII
-777 SVDSIISTSTSTVNL
+777 SGSGNTWIVNNHTTSTTYDIVSTSTETVL
-792 TTATFIIAGAG
+792 VG
-803 NTWTVSDHNSIHV
+803 
-816 FEIVSPIDDGYAD
+816 DGPE
-829 GTQFNV
+829 TEV
-835 TNIGAGA
+835 
-842 YSIDSF
+842 
-848 SNPPISLTRGFTY
+848 
-861 YFNINASGHPFW
+861 
-873 IKDAYV
+873 
-879 TGLDN
+879 
-884 QYNSGITNNG
+884 
-894 AQSGIIIFTVPLD
+894 IIIT
-907 APDTL
+907 
-912 YYICQF
+912 
-918 HGSMG
+918 
-923 STLTIN
+923 
-929 DLNTGTTST
+929 TTST
-938 YITTSSISV
+938 ITTSSITLS
-947 PTSMFNATTLSPYS
+947 TASFSATTLSP
-961 YSNQLLTIDA
+961 LAFDEEILTIDA

-1020 TREKRNS
+1020 PREKRNS

-1065 EKVDLDLYAEAMTQ
+1065 EKIDLDLYAEAMQQ

-1093 ILAQDQSGNDV
+1093 ILAQDSNGNDV

-1116 MIGSDYVGVSVENMK
+1116 MIGSDYVGVSVENMQN
-1131 DQLEAITID
+1131 QLEAIVID
-1140 GNTVIVDERLQPKY
+1140 GNTIMVDERLQPKY